1 MGIFNQHSDN
11 QPQQQRFL
19 RGIKD
24 HLVLD
29 SLLQKMENY
38 DMIHKKLTN
47 VSEGVESSDAITK
60 HQLETAINSKLNTSP
75 SSNIFVKKGFTWSR
89 CRS

>member
-19 RGIKD
+19 RGIQD

-29 SLLQKMENY
+29 SLLQKIEI
-38 DMIHKKLTN
+38 MI
-47 VSEGVESSDAITK
+47 
-60 HQLETAINSKLNTSP
+60 
-75 SSNIFVKKGFTWSR
+75 
-89 CRS
+89 